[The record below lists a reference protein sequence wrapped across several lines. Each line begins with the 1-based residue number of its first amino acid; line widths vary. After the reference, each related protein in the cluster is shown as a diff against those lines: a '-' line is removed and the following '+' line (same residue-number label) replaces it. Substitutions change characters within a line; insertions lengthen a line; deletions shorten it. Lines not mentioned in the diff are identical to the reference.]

1 MLANKYITLTRSV
14 YLSGFFFN
22 FLYVESSR
30 DSPSILETISY
41 VKLLKKRY
49 PEKNYLKELKLVIE
63 TSLWWFPSCEGS
75 MLFLSAFRLVEL
87 SLLRVVHVCNGRGDY
102 YLSASPPREVNS
114 MGFLTLQET
123 LSVQNYLLE
132 EETNLSDARPSS
144 NMSPVLRYQRPQY
157 FSAIK
162 DFTPNQGS
170 KMDLLYFF
178 QLSNIKV
185 MSFLTGFCISRIFLG
200 KWMRFRSFQG
210 LILFQYIKVIFPSSI
225 IFFWCL
231 E

>member
-41 VKLLKKRY
+41 MKLLKKRY

-102 YLSASPPREVNS
+102 YLTISQSS
-114 MGFLTLQET
+114 SWGKLHGFLNIT
-123 LSVQNYLLE
+123 
-132 EETNLSDARPSS
+132 
-144 NMSPVLRYQRPQY
+144 
-157 FSAIK
+157 
-162 DFTPNQGS
+162 G
-170 KMDLLYFF
+170 
-178 QLSNIKV
+178 NIKC
-185 MSFLTGFCISRIFLG
+185 S
-200 KWMRFRSFQG
+200 K
-210 LILFQYIKVIFPSSI
+210 LFVGRGN
-225 IFFWCL
+225 
-231 E
+231 